1 MQSDGEQLHEM
12 TSSSKKKAEDL
23 DVDIDDGVL
32 KKLREARATI
42 KAKFSDE
49 QMLQLCRIMLK
60 FI

>member
-1 MQSDGEQLHEM
+1 M

-23 DVDIDDGVL
+23 DVEIDDGVL

>member
-1 MQSDGEQLHEM
+1 M

-23 DVDIDDGVL
+23 DVEIDDGVL
-32 KKLREARATI
+32 KKLREARGTI
-42 KAKFSDE
+42 KVKFSDE